1 MTAFERIRNDI
12 SLSEKRMRHT
22 EGVIRASETLAER
35 HFPRL
40 PAEQVRVAALMHDF
54 TKEYAT
60 EKQMELC
67 ALYEI
72 PTSGEDLLQPK
83 LLHAKT
89 AAAIAEHRYHLDPE
103 VCSAIRWHTTG
114 RPGMS
119 PLETVLYFADYIEE
133 NRTFPACVKLREYY
147 ERQLQKRKDPSEAL
161 LYAIA
166 RSFDVTLKDLI
177 SNKELIDMTTVEARN
192 YYRKMISEGALLV

>member
-1 MTAFERIRNDI
+1 MT
-12 SLSEKRMRHT
+12 LSEKRMRHT

-40 PAEQVRVAALMHDF
+40 PLEQVRVAALLHDF
-54 TKEYAT
+54 TKEYT
-60 EKQMELC
+60 VEQQMELC
-67 ALYEI
+67 RLYAI
-72 PTSGEDLLQPK
+72 PTSGEDLMQPK
-83 LLHAKT
+83 LLHART
-89 AAAIAEHRYHLDPE
+89 AAAIAEHRYHMDPD

-133 NRTFPACVKLREYY
+133 NRTFPSCVKLREYY
-147 ERQLQKRKDPSEAL
+147 ERQLQKRKNPSEAL

-166 RSFDVTLKDLI
+166 KSFDVTLKDLI
-177 SNKELIDMTTVEARN
+177 SHKELIDMTTVEARN
-192 YYRKMISEGALLV
+192 YYRKMISEGALLD